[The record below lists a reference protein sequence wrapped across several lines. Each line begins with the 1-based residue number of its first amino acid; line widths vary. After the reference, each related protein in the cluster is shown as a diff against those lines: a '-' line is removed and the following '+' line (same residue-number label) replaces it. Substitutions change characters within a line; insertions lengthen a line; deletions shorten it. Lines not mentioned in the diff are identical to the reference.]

1 MVVISKSL
9 YQSLIKKQSSSATHK
24 AQSQGDRVYNNISKG
39 NKGLDLMEKKRQKK
53 DDDDDDDE
61 VDDKDRHKKTKKKK
75 NYHSEE
81 GDEEED
87 EEEDDYN
94 SSLDHMFDNEGDD
107 FRSSS
112 RNYSYKQEPLETVH
126 LPPPD
131 DVSEKSD
138 KYDDI
143 RKLDKSFDSP
153 PKASTSVNSAS
164 AFENQPSTSAL
175 GSLNRTSL
183 AQISPSINWLT
194 EKPKTTPPISQRL
207 RLSRPP
213 PKNAFSGPTLKKLD
227 ETIKRT
233 INKK

>member
-1 MVVISKSL
+1 M
-9 YQSLIKKQSSSATHK
+9 KKQSSSAAQK

-39 NKGLDLMEKKRQKK
+39 NKGLDLMEKKRRKK
-53 DDDDDDDE
+53 DDDDDDDDDE
-61 VDDKDRHKKTKKKK
+61 VDDKDRQKKTKKKKKK

-112 RNYSYKQEPLETVH
+112 KNYSYKQEPLETVH

-131 DVSEKSD
+131 DISEKSD
-138 KYDDI
+138 KYDVI
-143 RKLDKSFDSP
+143 RELDNSFDPP
-153 PKASTSVNSAS
+153 PKPSTPATSAS
-164 AFENQPSTSAL
+164 AFQSQPSTSAL
-175 GSLNRTSL
+175 GSLNRASL
-183 AQISPSINWLT
+183 AQLSPSINWLT